1 VKRVGLIG
9 FGAIGRSIARLWVT
23 LPAHSFLLAGVCA
36 RSWQASEPNP
46 ALPAGTQLCT
56 DVEQLLALRPE
67 CVIEAASHKV
77 IQAHGARILRSGCS
91 IYLLSV
97 GCLAAEDLRDPLL
110 AAAKEGDSQI
120 LVPAGALAGFDG
132 LLALAGD
139 GLRFVKYTSRKP
151 CEAWRGTVASE
162 AYDLD
167 HLTRPTV
174 IFRGS
179 AGEAARLYPK
189 NANLAAAVAL
199 AGLGFDR
206 TLVDL
211 IADPDARGNI
221 GSVEAVSRSS
231 TLNLSVSSHASSNPK
246 TSANVGP
253 SVISALRNGTASLRF
268 V

>member
-1 VKRVGLIG
+1 MQRVGMIG
-9 FGAIGRSIARLWVT
+9 FGAIGRSIARLWGT
-23 LPAHSFLLAGVCA
+23 LPAESFVLAGVCA
-36 RSWQASEPNP
+36 RSWQGSETSH
-46 ALPAGTQLCT
+46 ALPSGTQLCT
-56 DVEQLLALRPE
+56 DVEQLLALRPD

-97 GCLAAEDLRDPLL
+97 GSLAEEGLRHSLL
-110 AAAKEGDSQI
+110 AAAKEGSSQI

-139 GLRFVKYTSRKP
+139 GLRSVKYTSRKP
-151 CEAWRGTVASE
+151 CEAW
-162 AYDLD
+162 
-167 HLTRPTV
+167 
-174 IFRGS
+174 RGS

-231 TLNLSVSSHASSNPK
+231 ILNLSVSSHASSNPK

-253 SVISALRNGTASLRF
+253 SVISALRNGIAFLRF